1 MIEAKDLKKW
11 EFTKE
16 NGDEMVLAS
25 RTAGFGGM
33 VKNGIFRS
41 SVIPGPDLKG
51 EWGAPKLG
59 KLDIEKEKLTDEMT
73 IHIKYLGKD
82 IEFKLERM
90 KGDN

>member
-1 MIEAKDLKKW
+1 MIEESVLKKW

-16 NGDEMVLAS
+16 NGDEMVLVS

-51 EWGAPKLG
+51 EWGAPQVG
-59 KLDIEKEKLTDEMT
+59 ELDVEKEKLTDEMT